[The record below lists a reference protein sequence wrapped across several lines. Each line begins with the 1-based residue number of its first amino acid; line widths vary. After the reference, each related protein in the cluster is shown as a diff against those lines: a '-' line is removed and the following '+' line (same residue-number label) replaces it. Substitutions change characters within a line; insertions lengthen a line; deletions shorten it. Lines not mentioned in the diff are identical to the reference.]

1 MDVRHCRW
9 ALREIVAVG
18 VLLGSASAIAQ
29 APAQSP
35 GGNALEEIVV
45 TAQRR
50 EERLQDVPISLTAF
64 SQEALDRQGLR
75 SIDDLT
81 RFTPGVTFQRNGP
94 SGNYNDEA
102 SDINIRGIDSQA
114 GTSTTGIYIDDT
126 PVQSRHIF
134 AAVDVFPALFDLDR
148 VEVLRGPQG
157 TLFGAGAEGGVV
169 RFITPQPDLTRES
182 GYLRSELATTKN
194 GDPSYELGAAVG
206 APIIDNV
213 LAFRLSASFRR
224 DGGWVDRSSY
234 TLTPNPENPLLPTPV
249 FNRVIEP
256 DSNWQQTETLRAALK
271 WAVND
276 SISITPSAYYQQLH
290 INDTAFYWPIL
301 SNPGSDQFRNG
312 NALDNPSH
320 DPFLLAAIRL
330 DWNLGF
336 AQLVSNTSYVWR
348 NLTSTSDY
356 TQYLRTTYAA
366 YALLPTI
373 YPQPGD
379 AGAAFFQENERNIY
393 QEIRLASSD
402 TAARIVWN
410 SGIFYEHV
418 DENIPENVFDPTL
431 QQEILTY
438 STQQGYPYNLCA
450 PPTPCPN
457 GEIYYGP
464 VDRVIDKQIALFGD
478 VTFKF
483 TDSLKATAGVRLSKV
498 DYDGTTYS
506 GGAFAGEPP
515 YATQASGS
523 EKPVTPKFVLSW
535 QPNQD
540 NLYYASVAKGY
551 RVGGVNPPV
560 AATCQ
565 GDLATLGL
573 PIGPN
578 GQRETPIAY
587 ESDSLWSYEIG
598 AKNSLLDRR
607 FEINSSLFIIDWK
620 NIQQN
625 VYLPSCGYTFTAN
638 LGQVQS
644 RGGDIDI
651 KFRPGE
657 ALMLGLTVG
666 YTDAKYTRAS
676 CAGVLQ
682 FDANSGLCAGIV
694 DGTATTAPPVVSA
707 GNRLVG
713 APWTILTSAER
724 TFREWNGRRPY
735 LRIDYQFTTAQT
747 ALLPG
752 QDTHNAL
759 NDPTIPGL
767 PETKNLQLRAGCRW
781 NGYDVSL
788 FAQNV
793 LDQNPVLF
801 ESRDINNNATDN
813 LYFIRGQRPRTIGVT
828 ATYRY

>member
-1 MDVRHCRW
+1 
-9 ALREIVAVG
+9 
-18 VLLGSASAIAQ
+18 
-29 APAQSP
+29 
-35 GGNALEEIVV
+35 
-45 TAQRR
+45 
-50 EERLQDVPISLTAF
+50 
-64 SQEALDRQGLR
+64 
-75 SIDDLT
+75 
-81 RFTPGVTFQRNGP
+81 
-94 SGNYNDEA
+94 
-102 SDINIRGIDSQA
+102 
-114 GTSTTGIYIDDT
+114 
-126 PVQSRHIF
+126 
-134 AAVDVFPALFDLDR
+134 
-148 VEVLRGPQG
+148 
-157 TLFGAGAEGGVV
+157 
-169 RFITPQPDLTRES
+169 
-182 GYLRSELATTKN
+182 
-194 GDPSYELGAAVG
+194 
-206 APIIDNV
+206 
-213 LAFRLSASFRR
+213 
-224 DGGWVDRSSY
+224 
-234 TLTPNPENPLLPTPV
+234 
-249 FNRVIEP
+249 
-256 DSNWQQTETLRAALK
+256 
-271 WAVND
+271 
-276 SISITPSAYYQQLH
+276 
-290 INDTAFYWPIL
+290 
-301 SNPGSDQFRNG
+301 
-312 NALDNPSH
+312 
-320 DPFLLAAIRL
+320 
-330 DWNLGF
+330 
-336 AQLVSNTSYVWR
+336 
-348 NLTSTSDY
+348 
-356 TQYLRTTYAA
+356 
-366 YALLPTI
+366 
-373 YPQPGD
+373 
-379 AGAAFFQENERNIY
+379 
-393 QEIRLASSD
+393 
-402 TAARIVWN
+402 
-410 SGIFYEHV
+410 
-418 DENIPENVFDPTL
+418 
-431 QQEILTY
+431 
-438 STQQGYPYNLCA
+438 
-450 PPTPCPN
+450 
-457 GEIYYGP
+457 
-464 VDRVIDKQIALFGD
+464 